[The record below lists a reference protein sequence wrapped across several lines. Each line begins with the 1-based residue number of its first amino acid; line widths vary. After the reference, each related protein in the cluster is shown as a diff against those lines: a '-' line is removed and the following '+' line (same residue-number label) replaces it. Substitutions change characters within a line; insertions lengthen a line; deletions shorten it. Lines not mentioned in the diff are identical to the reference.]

1 MLWGVGQLARR
12 SAGLDWSLVV
22 RWRNLG
28 SLEQEL
34 LSFGV
39 RGRELSAARLKAL
52 PELLYVLYGQ
62 DNIADSDA
70 ALAAADH
77 VAATMA
83 GYIEALRNPTEKRVA
98 QAIWASTPDFQGR
111 SIEVRQHT
119 LRNFGV
125 GPTLYRELRKRLTHE
140 LADELRRSLSPSDEH
155 SPRLSPA
162 TVPKVRQLYRYAQ
175 ESLLFVEAY
184 DTVAKAARELE
195 PGRVTTELVL
205 ANAGGRTTYSELS
218 LWAHAMCLHFFR
230 AVVAQPSGRN
240 FLKMGLP
247 PAWWVTK
254 LSLPFGESDQTLIE
268 EALAD
273 TEDAYGFF
281 VALSELEDDRGIVER
296 WFRLLS
302 NPSRGSSDVDLG
314 SDDREDVRTRLV
326 VLCQFL
332 ESVFPSETRP
342 VLEAMQ
348 RYDAILFHLLDP
360 VPRIAEGVEDAEYAS
375 HVRAVVDQAM
385 SCRPDRYLFGRL
397 ERASIRI

>member
-1 MLWGVGQLARR
+1 M
-12 SAGLDWSLVV
+12 V

-52 PELLYVLYGQ
+52 PELLYVLYGR

-70 ALAAADH
+70 ELAAADH
-77 VAATMA
+77 VAATMS
-83 GYIEALRNPTEKRVA
+83 GFIESLRDPTEKRVA

-155 SPRLSPA
+155 SPRLLPA

-184 DTVAKAARELE
+184 DTMARAARQLE
-195 PGRVTTELVL
+195 PGRLTTELVL
-205 ANAGGRTTYSELS
+205 ANIGGRTTYSELS

-230 AVVAQPSGRN
+230 AVVAEPDGRD

-247 PAWWVTK
+247 PAWWVMK
-254 LSLPFGESDQTLIE
+254 LGLPFGDSDQDLIE
-268 EALAD
+268 KALAE
-273 TEDAYGFF
+273 TEDAGDFF
-281 VALSELEDDRGIVER
+281 VALRELEEERGIVKR
-296 WFRLLS
+296 WFELLG
-302 NPSRGSSDVDLG
+302 NPFRGTSEHDLG

-332 ESVFPSETRP
+332 ESVFPSDTRP
-342 VLEAMQ
+342 VLEVLQ

-360 VPRIAEGVEDAEYAS
+360 VPVIAEGVEDAEYAS
-375 HVRAVVDQAM
+375 HVRDVIDQ
-385 SCRPDRYLFGRL
+385 SRLSRPERYLVGRA
-397 ERASIRI
+397 ESASIRI